1 MRVKNDADRDTVTKT
16 DYIKVV
22 TKPVAN
28 FTSSATSGKTP
39 LNVAF
44 NDTST
49 GSPTFWKWDFGDG
62 SKSFHQN
69 PIHKYSK
76 AGVYTVN
83 LTVKNAASRNTV
95 TKTDYIKVVTKPVAN
110 FTSSTTSGK
119 TPLNV
124 AFTDT
129 STGSP
134 TSWKWDFGD
143 GSKSF
148 HQNPIHKYSKAGI
161 YTVNLTV
168 KNAAGRNTVTKTDYI
183 KVVTKP
189 VANFTSSVTSGKVPL
204 KVAFTDTSTGSPTS
218 WKWDFGDGSKSYL
231 QNPTHKYSKTGI
243 YTVNLTVK
251 NVQGSNMVTKTEY
264 IAVVAKPVADFSAIP
279 TSGKAP
285 FTVEFT
291 DNSTGVPTA
300 WKWSFGDGT
309 TSTEQNPEHQ
319 YLQGGSYKVTLTV
332 TNVAGSSTT
341 TKTNY
346 IKVTTNTRP
355 GVYSESK

>member
-1 MRVKNDADRDTVTKT
+1 VIV
-16 DYIKVV
+16 
-22 TKPVAN
+22 KPVAN
-28 FTSSATSGKTP
+28 FTSS
-39 LNVAF
+39 V
-44 NDTST
+44 
-49 GSPTFWKWDFGDG
+49 
-62 SKSFHQN
+62 
-69 PIHKYSK
+69 
-76 AGVYTVN
+76 
-83 LTVKNAASRNTV
+83 
-95 TKTDYIKVVTKPVAN
+95 
-110 FTSSTTSGK
+110 TSGK

-148 HQNPIHKYSKAGI
+148 LQNPTHKYSKVGT
-161 YTVNLTV
+161 YNVSLTV
-168 KNAAGRNTVTKTDYI
+168 KNDAGSNAVTKTEYI
-183 KVVTKP
+183 KVTGVTKP

-204 KVAFTDTSTGSPTS
+204 NVAFTDTSTGTPAT

-251 NVQGSNMVTKTEY
+251 NAAGSNTVTKTEY
-264 IAVVAKPVADFSAIP
+264 IKVVTKPVADFSATP

-285 FTVEFT
+285 LNVAFT

-332 TNVAGSSTT
+332 VNVAGSNMT

-346 IKVTTNTRP
+346 IKVTT
-355 GVYSESK
+355 